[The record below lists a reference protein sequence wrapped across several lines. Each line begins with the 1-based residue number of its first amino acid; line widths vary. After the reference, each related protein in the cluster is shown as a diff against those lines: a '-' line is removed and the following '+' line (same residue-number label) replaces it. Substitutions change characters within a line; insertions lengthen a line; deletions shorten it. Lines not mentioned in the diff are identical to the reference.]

1 MEQEVMKLD
10 KHIWSEHL
18 SAWKSFLS
26 ELLSYTQDEGDSIR
40 IRRQLQT
47 IEKARCGAVL
57 NPSLLID
64 FIDPPKEK
72 SMISDCDTF
81 VLNLN
86 DSQKAAVKLA
96 LGENNLSIIQG
107 PPGTGKTQVIA
118 EICLQLYKQNPNV
131 RILVCSETHVAVN
144 NLITRI
150 SSNST
155 EPLRAIRIR
164 DKENYDEID
173 DFSVEKVV
181 QSYLDWASKS
191 LDSKKAYSIIES
203 ELKDTENKSLEKA
216 LALSAN
222 IIGVTCNRLAA
233 YEFVDSTEMFDVAV
247 IDEVCKATLP
257 EILTPLLISKKAIL
271 LGDPK
276 QLPPVFCSEEQDII
290 KSIEGCDLNK
300 YMYVDRL
307 FNESINT
314 VVLDTQY
321 RMTDGIGN
329 LISHIFYGDLLK
341 NGRNYSRKNDIVW
354 VDYSPTKSWPE
365 DISINNV
372 KPEIFNMDE
381 CNIICDLLK
390 EIMECYSK
398 ETTIAIISPY
408 KGQVRRLRQCCH
420 CSERVKIDTVDGF
433 QGKEADI
440 VIFSVTRTTGAFR
453 FLADERRL
461 NVALSRARNQ
471 IYIVGYRE
479 YCSKSTLFSKI
490 LDRSYFKTSVLPL
503 SNCAKDED

>member
-18 SAWKSFLS
+18 STWKSFLS

-164 DKENYDEID
+164 DKENDDEID

-181 QSYLDWASKS
+181 QSY
-191 LDSKKAYSIIES
+191 
-203 ELKDTENKSLEKA
+203 
-216 LALSAN
+216 
-222 IIGVTCNRLAA
+222 
-233 YEFVDSTEMFDVAV
+233 
-247 IDEVCKATLP
+247 
-257 EILTPLLISKKAIL
+257 
-271 LGDPK
+271 
-276 QLPPVFCSEEQDII
+276 
-290 KSIEGCDLNK
+290 
-300 YMYVDRL
+300 
-307 FNESINT
+307 
-314 VVLDTQY
+314 
-321 RMTDGIGN
+321 
-329 LISHIFYGDLLK
+329 
-341 NGRNYSRKNDIVW
+341 
-354 VDYSPTKSWPE
+354 
-365 DISINNV
+365 
-372 KPEIFNMDE
+372 
-381 CNIICDLLK
+381 
-390 EIMECYSK
+390 
-398 ETTIAIISPY
+398 
-408 KGQVRRLRQCCH
+408 
-420 CSERVKIDTVDGF
+420 
-433 QGKEADI
+433 
-440 VIFSVTRTTGAFR
+440 
-453 FLADERRL
+453 
-461 NVALSRARNQ
+461 
-471 IYIVGYRE
+471 
-479 YCSKSTLFSKI
+479 
-490 LDRSYFKTSVLPL
+490 
-503 SNCAKDED
+503 